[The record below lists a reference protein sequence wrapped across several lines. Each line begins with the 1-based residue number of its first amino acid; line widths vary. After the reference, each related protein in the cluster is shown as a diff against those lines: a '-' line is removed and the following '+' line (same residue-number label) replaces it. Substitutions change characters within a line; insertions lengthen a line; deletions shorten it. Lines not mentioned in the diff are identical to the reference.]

1 MSKRRAIKPPATEP
15 AIVAVDVPGD
25 GGSATGAVESAADDV
40 LLVNILDVASLV
52 VRCIVVVP
60 RSAVA
65 VVVDVPG
72 FLDVAGVVDTDDIE
86 IVVVPALK
94 HGTDDVK
101 FDAGNCPG
109 SMQHDDA
116 LKLSS
121 WQTTTG
127 LPALNKSREQSAL
140 HQFERVECPIN
151 VVRKGPSPN
160 SGNASRQEI
169 IVGGSV
175 YRP

>member
-1 MSKRRAIKPPATEP
+1 VLSAASRTRSASATIDHKKRCGRDSRDVDACYAVT
-15 AIVAVDVPGD
+15 VANGD
-25 GGSATGAVESAADDV
+25 PIEEEEEGEEEEEEEQDGSATGAVESAADDV
-40 LLVNILDVASLV
+40 LLINNLDVASLV
-52 VRCIVVVP
+52 VRCIVVVL

-72 FLDVAGVVDTDDIE
+72 LLDVAGTVVDTDGIE

-121 WQTTTG
+121 WQP
-127 LPALNKSREQSAL
+127 PACR
-140 HQFERVECPIN
+140 R
-151 VVRKGPSPN
+151 
-160 SGNASRQEI
+160 
-169 IVGGSV
+169 
-175 YRP
+175 